1 MLRIKSDSMVS
12 CENTKNSVV
21 LRLDSKLRQ
30 LLTHGNSPSA
40 EIIFPLRRR
49 ASIKDIL
56 ESIGIPH
63 TEIHRILTA
72 GQELSF
78 SYIPEGGEI
87 LDIHSPDGPIDVT
100 LASVLRPEP
109 FPGPAFIVDI
119 STGKLARLL
128 RMAGIDTWYE
138 PDIDQAELS
147 RKAIEARRIVLSRS
161 RSLLMRKEIMW
172 GHLVRSQK
180 PADQFKEVWRLF
192 GLQDHARPFSRCME
206 CNSLLDKVDK
216 ELIMHRLKPLTKRYY
231 DLFYICPTCKRI
243 YWQGSHF
250 NRMNRLLQ
258 EVAGSANFNASC
270 PNRPTHR
277 SVKSL

>member
-1 MLRIKSDSMVS
+1 MVYASAMLHVKSDSVVS
-12 CENTKNSVV
+12 CENTQDSIV
-21 LRLDSKLRQ
+21 LRLDPKLRR
-30 LLTHGNSPSA
+30 LLTRKNRYSS

-87 LDIHSPDGPIDVT
+87 LDIHSPDAPIDVT
-100 LASVLRPEP
+100 LPSVLRPESLP
-109 FPGPAFIVDI
+109 APAFIVDV
-119 STGKLARLL
+119 SAGKLARML
-128 RMAGIDTWYE
+128 RMAGIDTWY
-138 PDIDQAELS
+138 DSSSSHAELG
-147 RKAIEARRIVLSRS
+147 RKAREARRIVLSRS
-161 RSLLMRKEIMW
+161 RGLLMRKEIMW
-172 GHLVRSQK
+172 GHLVRSQR

-192 GLQDHARPFSRCME
+192 GLHSHARPFSRCME
-206 CNSLLDKVDK
+206 CNSLIDRVDK
-216 ELIMHRLKPLTKRYY
+216 ALIMHRLKPLTRRYY

-250 NRMNRLLQ
+250 NRMSRFFQ
-258 EVAGSANFNASC
+258 EVTGS
-270 PNRPTHR
+270 
-277 SVKSL
+277 

>member
-1 MLRIKSDSMVS
+1 MVS
-12 CENTKNSVV
+12 ATGMLHVKSNSVVSCGNTNNSIV
-21 LRLDSKLRQ
+21 LRLDTKLRC
-30 LLTHGNSPSA
+30 LLTHGNSSSS
-40 EIIFPLRRR
+40 EIIFSLRRR

-56 ESIGIPH
+56 ESMGIPH
-63 TEIHRILTA
+63 TEIHCILTA

-100 LASVLRPEP
+100 LPSVLRPEP
-109 FPGPAFIVDI
+109 LLGPAFMVDI
-119 STGKLARLL
+119 SAGKLARLL
-128 RMAGIDTWYE
+128 RMAGIDTWYD
-138 PDIDQAELS
+138 PSTGQAELS
-147 RKAIEARRIVLSRS
+147 RKAKEARRLVLSRN

-192 GLQDHARPFSRCME
+192 GLQNHARPFSRCME
-206 CNSLLDKVDK
+206 CNSLLNKVDK
-216 ELIMHRLKPLTKRYY
+216 DLIMHRLKPLTKRYY

-250 NRMNRLLQ
+250 NRMSRLLQ
-258 EVAGSANFNASC
+258 EVTGS
-270 PNRPTHR
+270 
-277 SVKSL
+277 